1 MKKGKT
7 TIDPKDESTRN
18 DSRVTTFNF
27 VQILCT
33 QENIFTWYITQYI
46 LRTVGNIRRK
56 YIAQALENIA
66 RLFFNIIAR
75 IIVLQH
81 HFLAWGEWI
90 PSNHVI
96 SDRAGNIGQ
105 KSEFMFWAINRFQ
118 NTLSS
123 WGKFCC
129 DLKTLSNWQ

>member
-1 MKKGKT
+1 MKF
-7 TIDPKDESTRN
+7 DN
-18 DSRVTTFNF
+18 DSVGTNISYFIFLKIFHTIYIISAIGVIISFYT
-27 VQILCT
+27 ILCFK
-33 QENIFTWYITQYI
+33 N
-46 LRTVGNIRRK
+46 
-56 YIAQALENIA
+56 ALVY
-66 RLFFNIIAR
+66 L
-75 IIVLQH
+75 
-81 HFLAWGEWI
+81 I

-129 DLKTLSNWQ
+129 DLKTLSS